1 MNPKATKSAPAG
13 APRLTFLGAAQNVT
27 GSRYLLE
34 AGASRILVDCG
45 LYQER
50 DLLARN
56 WDPFPVPP
64 ASIDTVLLTHAHV
77 DHCGYLPRL
86 VHDGFHGRIV
96 STPVTAEIAAI
107 ILTDSA
113 KLQVEDAAYKK
124 KRHRREKRTGPHPEV
139 PLYTLDDVTATL
151 PLFDPVAYDTPVPI
165 GDGITAEF
173 RDAGHILGSSSVL
186 VAIGAGAARRT
197 VLFSGDV
204 GRWDKPL
211 LNDPVAAAGADWIV
225 VESTYGDRLHEQ
237 TGQIGEH
244 LAAVITETRRRGGNI
259 VVPSFAL
266 ERTQEVLWYLNDLI
280 GLKRIPHLLVFVDS
294 PMAVRV
300 TDVFEKHPEIL
311 DEQMRGLM
319 ARHDS
324 PFRFSGLKLVPHR
337 RSESKAINHI
347 SGTVMIIAGAGMCN
361 GGRIKHHL
369 ETNIS
374 RPEST
379 VLFVGYQAA
388 GTLGRQILDGRPE
401 VRLFGQMLPVRRE
414 DREHPGLLGA
424 RRPRRADALALRDA
438 EAAAPGLR
446 DARRARGVGRVRQA
460 HRRALR
466 LAGHGARPTRRR
478 SCSQISRPRREMG
491 TGSHFPRENKSVPLS
506 TSCSAISGALP
517 PARLLTMTVTCRS
530 AAIALR
536 MIAAAS
542 SSIRAESIPSTSR
555 SKG

>member
-1 MNPKATKSAPAG
+1 M
-13 APRLTFLGAAQNVT
+13 
-27 GSRYLLE
+27 
-34 AGASRILVDCG
+34 
-45 LYQER
+45 
-50 DLLARN
+50 
-56 WDPFPVPP
+56 
-64 ASIDTVLLTHAHV
+64 
-77 DHCGYLPRL
+77 
-86 VHDGFHGRIV
+86 HDGFHGRIV

-113 KLQVEDAAYKK
+113 KIQVEDAAYKK
-124 KRHRREKRTGPHPEV
+124 KRHAREKRTGPHPEV

-186 VAIGAGAARRT
+186 VAIGTGAARRT

-237 TGQIGEH
+237 TGQIREH

-259 VVPSFAL
+259 IVPSFAL

-311 DEQMRGLM
+311 DEQMRALM
-319 ARHDS
+319 ANHAS
-324 PFRFSGLKLVPHR
+324 PFRFSGLKLVR
-337 RSESKAINHI
+337 TVQQSKAINLI

-361 GGRIKHHL
+361 GGRVKHHL

-379 VLFVGYQAA
+379 VLFVGYQAV

-401 VRLFGQMLPVRRE
+401 VRLFGQDAAGARE
-414 DREHPGLLGA
+414 DREHPRLLGA
-424 RRPRRADALALRDA
+424 RRPGRTDALALRDA

-446 DARRARGVGRVRQA
+446 DARRAGGVGRVREA

-466 LAGHGARPTRRR
+466 LAGDGARVPGDGAARGLTGGAEAFRQLLRDQRR
-478 SCSQISRPRREMG
+478 
-491 TGSHFPRENKSVPLS
+491 V
-506 TSCSAISGALP
+506 AAGAVVDDHRDVALRAT
-517 PARLLTMTVTCRS
+517 AR
-530 AAIALR
+530 R

-542 SSIRAESIPSTSR
+542 SSIRSESIPSTRR
-555 SKG
+555 SKGWAFAYESS